1 MNKRFK
7 PSKDTIIAVLSVL
20 TIASVSIVALQENA
34 MNKKDMEFSKLEKT
48 YKTYKVD
55 TDKELKLRDEVL
67 EKYRNHL
74 DKNDALIKEKDD
86 KIKSLQSQLDKKESL
101 TNRSISRGGARQ
113 VGTPIELTL
122 TFYGDGAEE
131 NGGYA
136 GINAYG
142 DKLTA
147 GTVASNVYPKG
158 TQFRLS
164 NGQVLTVQDRGGSNF
179 NSYNRL
185 DVFVPRL
192 KGESDAQYEKRI
204 ASYGVKKVKAYKF

>member
-20 TIASVSIVALQENA
+20 TITSVSIVALQENA
-34 MNKKDMEFSKLEKT
+34 MNKKDMEFSTLEKT

-113 VGTPIELTL
+113 AGTPIELTL

-164 NGQVLTVQDRGGSNF
+164 NGQVLTVQDRGGSSF

-192 KGESDAQYEKRI
+192 KGESDAQYDKRI
-204 ASYGVKKVKAYKF
+204 ASYGVKKVKADKL

>member
-86 KIKSLQSQLDKKESL
+86 KIKSLQSQLAKKESL

-113 VGTPIELTL
+113 TGTPIELTL

-164 NGQVLTVQDRGGSNF
+164 NGQVLTVQDRGGSSF

-192 KGESDAQYEKRI
+192 KGESDAQYDKRI

>member
-136 GINAYG
+136 RINAYG

-147 GTVASNVYPKG
+147 GTVASNVYPKV

-164 NGQVLTVQDRGGSNF
+164 NGQVLTVQDRGGSSF

-192 KGESDAQYEKRI
+192 KGESDAQYDKRI
-204 ASYGVKKVKAYKF
+204 ASYGVKKVKADKL

>member
-48 YKTYKVD
+48 YKTYKVN

-67 EKYRNHL
+67 EQYRNHL

-86 KIKSLQSQLDKKESL
+86 KIKSLQSQLAKKESL

-113 VGTPIELTL
+113 TGTPIELTL

-164 NGQVLTVQDRGGSNF
+164 NGQVLTVQDRGGSSF

-192 KGESDAQYEKRI
+192 KGESDAQYDKRI
-204 ASYGVKKVKAYKF
+204 ASYGVKKVKAYKL

>member
-55 TDKELKLRDEVL
+55 TDKDLKLRDEVL
-67 EKYRNHL
+67 EKYRNHF
-74 DKNDALIKEKDD
+74 DKNDALITEKDD

-164 NGQVLTVQDRGGSNF
+164 NGQVLTVQDRGGSSF

-192 KGESDAQYEKRI
+192 KGESDAQYDKRI
-204 ASYGVKKVKAYKF
+204 ASYGVKKVKADKF

>member
-1 MNKRFK
+1 MTKERAFKVSWIKR
-7 PSKDTIIAVLSVL
+7 SLSP
-20 TIASVSIVALQENA
+20 I
-34 MNKKDMEFSKLEKT
+34 
-48 YKTYKVD
+48 
-55 TDKELKLRDEVL
+55 
-67 EKYRNHL
+67 
-74 DKNDALIKEKDD
+74 
-86 KIKSLQSQLDKKESL
+86 
-101 TNRSISRGGARQ
+101 RSISRGGARQ
-113 VGTPIELTL
+113 AGTPIELTL

-164 NGQVLTVQDRGGSNF
+164 NGQVLTVQDRGGSSF

-192 KGESDAQYEKRI
+192 KGESDAQYDKRI
-204 ASYGVKKVKAYKF
+204 ASYGVKKVKAYKL